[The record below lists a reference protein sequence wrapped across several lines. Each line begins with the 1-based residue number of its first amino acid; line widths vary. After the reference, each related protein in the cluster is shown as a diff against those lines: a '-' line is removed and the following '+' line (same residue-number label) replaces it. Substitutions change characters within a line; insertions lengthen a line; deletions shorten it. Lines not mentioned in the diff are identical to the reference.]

1 MPLFRR
7 EAVESS
13 TNRLHGE
20 VSLAVPM
27 SWQTI
32 GFLLFGALVVVSAF
46 LLLASYSRIEKV
58 QGVIAPDRG
67 VAGIVARRGGVL
79 SEIKVEEGQSVSVG
93 QVLAVIRTDED
104 VSGGGAQQRVL
115 DALGR
120 QDSDLAVQGSAIA
133 ASASAERSLLVARA
147 ASLRGEIG
155 DLDRQIAEQETLIDS
170 AKQDI
175 DSVREVANRGFISG
189 RDMRNR
195 EETLVSR
202 RQRASALSQERAAKI
217 GALEEAVRG
226 SARIDADTRS
236 RTAQLA
242 ASRSEL
248 ARQMAGSETA
258 RSYEITAPV
267 AGTVSALSGRVG
279 VAVDDTRI
287 MTIVPEKAVLRA
299 ELAVP
304 SEAIGFVNAGQ
315 TVRLAIDAFPYQKF
329 GTVDARIVSVSATT
343 PGIPQDAGKPMT
355 YPVVAEIPNAWVDA
369 YGGRRKLLPGMSL
382 SARIETERQNLLR
395 WLLDPLFAV
404 SKR

>member
-32 GFLLFGALVVVSAF
+32 GFLLFGTLVIVASF

-58 QGVIAPDRG
+58 DGVIAPDRG

-79 SEIKVEEGQSVSVG
+79 SEVKVVEGQSVVAG
-93 QVLAVIRTDED
+93 QVLAAIRTDED

-115 DALGR
+115 DAMGR
-120 QDSDLAVQGSAIA
+120 QDSDLASQGSAIA
-133 ASASAERSLLVARA
+133 ASATADRSLLVARA
-147 ASLRGEIG
+147 SSLRGEIA
-155 DLDRQIAEQETLIDS
+155 DLDRQITEQATLIES
-170 AKQDI
+170 ARQDL

-202 RQRASALSQERAAKI
+202 RQRSSALSQERAAKF

-226 SARIDADTRS
+226 SARIDADARA
-236 RTAQLA
+236 RGAELA
-242 ASRSEL
+242 ASRSDL
-248 ARQMAGSETA
+248 ARQMAGSQTA
-258 RSYEITAPV
+258 RSYEITAPI
-267 AGTVSALSGRVG
+267 AGTVSALGAKVG
-279 VAVDDTRI
+279 VSVADTRI
-287 MTIVPEKAVLRA
+287 MTIVPDKAILRA

-304 SEAIGFVNAGQ
+304 SQAIGFIAVGQ

-329 GTVDARIVSVSATT
+329 GTIDARIVSVSATT
-343 PGIPQDAGKPMT
+343 PGMSQDVGKPMT
-355 YPVVAEIPNAWVDA
+355 YPVVAEIPKAWVDA

-382 SARIETERQNLLR
+382 SARIETERQSLLH